1 MSRTSLSLASGLAA
15 ALLLVTTPT
24 AHAAVTGKD
33 APSQGD
39 IVKAFPELADG
50 QFTTDKVTKI
60 GVPGQTC
67 DETVTSKVK
76 SGVTTTGASTTGYPI
91 VLTGVVELKSVAK
104 AKAYM
109 ASYKKYVKKCATY
122 TQPATGATI
131 SVTKGTS
138 LRLGDESLTVD
149 LQSTFTTTT
158 NYSTSVLIR
167 DGKRI
172 GNVIAVDDAVVPA
185 ASVKPLAKV
194 AAKKMK

>member
-50 QFTTDKVTKI
+50 QFTTDKATKV
-60 GVPGQTC
+60 GVPGKAC

-109 ASYKKYVKKCATY
+109 SSYKKYVK
-122 TQPATGATI
+122 
-131 SVTKGTS
+131 
-138 LRLGDESLTVD
+138 
-149 LQSTFTTTT
+149 
-158 NYSTSVLIR
+158 
-167 DGKRI
+167 
-172 GNVIAVDDAVVPA
+172 
-185 ASVKPLAKV
+185 
-194 AAKKMK
+194 

>member
-1 MSRTSLSLASGLAA
+1 MTRTSLSLASGLAA

-33 APSQGD
+33 APSKGD

-50 QFTTDKVTKI
+50 QFTTDKVRKI
-60 GVPGQTC
+60 GVPGKTC
-67 DETVTSKVK
+67 DETVTAKVT

-122 TQPATGATI
+122 TQSGTGATI
-131 SVTKGTS
+131 SVTKGKT
-138 LRLGDESLTVD
+138 LRFGDDSLTVD
-149 LQSTFTTTT
+149 LQSTFSTATS
-158 NYSTSVLIR
+158 YSTSVLIR
-167 DGKRI
+167 DG
-172 GNVIAVDDAVVPA
+172 
-185 ASVKPLAKV
+185 
-194 AAKKMK
+194 